1 MKPDIIQVQYEKL
14 QDIAQQFGKQAEAI
28 AALNQKARSQA
39 ENLQTQWIGQGST
52 AFFQEM
58 ESVVYPAGHRLTDAL
73 AEARRV
79 TLDICAVMQQAEEE
93 AAAPFRGG
101 AVNGPE
107 TGSTTGHESGAAP
120 GGLWRKILDVAGD
133 IVEAA
138 GVVLPASMALIV
150 ATGLK
155 MGSTYPGQVLVSV
168 PDWVKMLGL
177 SKRWVKGMAGL
188 SENLTHIKA
197 ANMAVHLG
205 KFSKKIPLISGIIAA
220 AQGAIAVA
228 ATWTE
233 NWEEYGTYNNPRKI
247 TAMGVDAVISL
258 TPSIGQAAGGM
269 AGAVGGAKLGAV
281 IGSMVAPVI
290 GTAVG
295 AVIGGAFG
303 AIAGSLA
310 GDAAGTAAKSS
321 MIDAGWRDKSIDTID
336 GNIAQPIANKINDA
350 IDTIRNFE
358 MPQFS
363 LPELNFGF

>member
-1 MKPDIIQVQYEKL
+1 MKPDIIQVQYDKL
-14 QDIAQQFGKQAEAI
+14 QNIAQQFGQQADAI
-28 AALNQKARSQA
+28 AALNQKVRNQA
-39 ENLQTQWIGQGST
+39 ENLQTQWVGQGST
-52 AFFQEM
+52 TFFREM
-58 ESVVYPAGHRLTDAL
+58 ETVVYPAGNRLTDAL
-73 AEARRV
+73 ADAQRV

-107 TGSTTGHESGAAP
+107 AGGPTGHDSRAAS
-120 GGLWRKILDVAGD
+120 GGLWRKILDVAGN
-133 IVEAA
+133 IVDAVGTA
-138 GVVLPASMALIV
+138 VPASMALIV
-150 ATGLK
+150 AASLK

-168 PDWVKMLGL
+168 PDWVKMLGIN
-177 SKRWVKGMAGL
+177 KRWVKGMAGL

-197 ANMAVHLG
+197 SNMAAHLG
-205 KFSKKIPLISGIIAA
+205 KFSKKLPLISGIIAA

-228 ATWTE
+228 NVWTE

-247 TAMGVDAVISL
+247 TAMGVDAAISL
-258 TPSIGQAAGGM
+258 TPSVGEAAGGM

-281 IGSMVAPVI
+281 LGSMVAPGI

-295 AVIGGAFG
+295 TVIGGAFG
-303 AIAGSLA
+303 AIAGSMA

-321 MIDAGWRDKSIDTID
+321 MIDAGWRDKAIDTID
-336 GNIAQPIANKINDA
+336 KNIAQPVANKINDA
-350 IDTIRNFE
+350 IDTVRNLE